1 MDRLLKNLH
10 KIVRKD
16 KFVQSLLSPTSLAL
30 QNIEDKISSISKE
43 FDFSTMSIEKINLLE
58 KEMAYI
64 TTSKTL
70 EGKRTE
76 LEARWK
82 IKGKCT
88 LKLLQDIANAWRN
101 GQTEITFVN
110 GMILVKF
117 ISITGIPDD
126 LEQLKFA
133 LEEAKP
139 AHLGI
144 EYSFKYRFWK
154 DLPPKP
160 WQYYSRFTWKE
171 LMEKE
176 GI

>member
-30 QNIEDKISSISKE
+30 QNIEDKISAISKE
-43 FDFSTMSIEKINLLE
+43 FDFSTMSIEKIHRLE

-64 TTSKTL
+64 TTSKTS

-88 LKLLQDIANAWRN
+88 LKLLQDIANTWRN

-144 EYSFKYRFWK
+144 EYSFKYRVWK

>member
-10 KIVRKD
+10 IIVRKD
-16 KFVQSLLSPTSLAL
+16 NFVQSLLSPTELL
-30 QNIEDKISSISKE
+30 LHNIEDKILAISKE
-43 FDFSTMSIEKINLLE
+43 FNFSTMSMDKIKLLE
-58 KEMAYI
+58 NEMAYK
-64 TTSKTL
+64 TSSKTL

-76 LEARWK
+76 LETRWK

-88 LKLLQDIANAWRN
+88 LKLLQDIANTWRN
-101 GQTEITFVN
+101 GEAEITFVD
-110 GMILVKF
+110 GIILVKF
-117 ISITGIPDD
+117 ISITGIPND
-126 LEQLKFA
+126 LEQLKYA

-144 EYSFKYRFWK
+144 KYSFKYRVWQ
-154 DLPPKP
+154 DLPPKN
-160 WQYYSRFTWKE
+160 WKYYSKFTWKE

>member
-16 KFVQSLLSPTSLAL
+16 KFVQSLLSPTELAL
-30 QNIEDKISSISKE
+30 QNIENKIFAISKE
-43 FDFSTMSIEKINLLE
+43 FDFSTMSIEKIHLLE
-58 KEMAYI
+58 KEMAYL
-64 TTSKTL
+64 TSSKTL

-88 LKLLQDIANAWRN
+88 LKLLQDIANTWRN
-101 GQTEITFVN
+101 GQAEITFVN

-117 ISITGIPDD
+117 ISTTGIPSD

-144 EYSFKYRFWK
+144 EYSFKYRVWK
-154 DLPPKP
+154 DLPPKS
-160 WQYYSRFTWKE
+160 WQYYSKFTWKE